1 MDDGGAYRLHRWS
14 FPSAGTR
21 FDLVDLGMT
30 GPLDTPLRESRGSL
44 LFNAGF
50 FTDDGR
56 PDGLSLAHGREE
68 SPLRRELSGGVL
80 SVTRGIAHLHESETF
95 ALPSGTDF
103 AVQCRPRLVVDGR
116 VNIRTDDG
124 RRADRTALC
133 VRDRGAALELYVA
146 RTDHPTGMGGPT
158 LFTLATELLRRGCE
172 QALNLDGG
180 PSTGVAWRQ
189 SETEVRLLR
198 PRGPV
203 RQGIRVTLPNR

>member
-1 MDDGGAYRLHRWS
+1 M
-14 FPSAGTR
+14 P
-21 FDLVDLGMT
+21 
-30 GPLDTPLRESRGSL
+30 
-44 LFNAGF
+44 
-50 FTDDGR
+50 DDGR

-68 SPLRRELSGGVL
+68 SPLRRDLSGGVL
-80 SVTRGIAHLHESETF
+80 SVARGMARLHESETF
-95 ALPSGTDF
+95 SPPPGTEF

-116 VNIRTDDG
+116 VNIRSDDG
-124 RRADRTALC
+124 RRADRTVLC
-133 VRDRGAALELYVA
+133 VRDGGATLELYVA

-158 LFTLATELLRRGCE
+158 LFVLATELLRRGCE

-203 RQGIRVTLPNR
+203 RQAIRVTLHGR